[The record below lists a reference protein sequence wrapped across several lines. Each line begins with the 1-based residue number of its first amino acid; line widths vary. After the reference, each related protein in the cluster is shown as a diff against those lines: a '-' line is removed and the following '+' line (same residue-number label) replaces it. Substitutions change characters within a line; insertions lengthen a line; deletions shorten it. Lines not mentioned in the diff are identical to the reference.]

1 MIVRTVRC
9 TERIEYM
16 IKYLF
21 QSIVNPKSYRFTQKI
36 DFSFFCAETLEKA
49 GKPEKK
55 SLIY

>member
-36 DFSFFCAETLEKA
+36 DFSFFK
-49 GKPEKK
+49 KK
-55 SLIY
+55 SVELFSI